1 MLFHNIYKSIYYQFK
16 YIIYKYITMGC
27 DYYILIVLRIYCEN
41 YFLDI
46 ELTRERGYYY
56 YNFDEDEEDYEDK
69 VSNYIN
75 NILTPKMNPI
85 VLYDNNNFLK
95 PSFET
100 KYKTIIDNQINKNN
114 VRWSDIR
121 KIIKLEERYEI

>member
-1 MLFHNIYKSIYYQFK
+1 
-16 YIIYKYITMGC
+16 MGC
-27 DYYILIVLRIYCEN
+27 DYYILIVLRIYYEN